1 MISFLFLWNQ
11 ALATGSA
18 LVLPKSSRT
27 FKKKNLNLKRGFK
40 LLIVL
45 LTLFLLTMG
54 FSQRSQEV
62 PFDKVRCHTQC
73 LITEGLDT
81 AVMDPL

>member
-18 LVLPKSSRT
+18 LVLPKSSRK
-27 FKKKNLNLKRGFK
+27 FLKNLNLKRGFK
-40 LLIVL
+40 LLKVL

-73 LITEGLDT
+73 LITEGRDT
-81 AVMDPL
+81 AVTDPL